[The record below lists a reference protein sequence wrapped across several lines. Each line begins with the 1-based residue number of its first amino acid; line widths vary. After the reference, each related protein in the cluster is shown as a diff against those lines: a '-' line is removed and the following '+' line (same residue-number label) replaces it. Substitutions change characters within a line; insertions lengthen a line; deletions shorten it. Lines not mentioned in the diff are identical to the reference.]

1 MNSYPSTTDV
11 GLSLGYKLDDKNVV
25 GVGLSYKIGWGS
37 GFNHIQ
43 VSSQGIGLRS
53 FLDINLMKNTFI
65 SGGFEY
71 NYQKPF
77 NSVSQ
82 LWAIQRL
89 AEEWPVGDRKDNFA
103 QIEGSEEDE
112 GSIAMGFPCYQQI
125 PQTQPFIFR
134 IGYTF

>member
-1 MNSYPSTTDV
+1 V
-11 GLSLGYKLDDKNVV
+11 GI
-25 GVGLSYKIGWGS
+25 GVSYKIGWGS

-53 FLDINLMKNTFI
+53 FVDINIKKNTFI
-65 SGGFEY
+65 SGGMEY

-77 NSVSQ
+77 NTVTQLQQLNDWQKSGLLGIGKIVSLRSKVVKKTKIQ
-82 LWAIQRL
+82 LLWDFL
-89 AEEWPVGDRKDNFA
+89 
-103 QIEGSEEDE
+103 S
-112 GSIAMGFPCYQQI
+112 YQQI